1 MDLSDAGKNVRD
13 LGTYEMLWDCKFCG
27 AAGLPAKTHKFCPT
41 CGAAQDPN
49 TRRFPSDEEKRAVA
63 GHVVKG
69 ANLICG
75 SCGTP
80 NEADS
85 KFCHQCGAPLEN
97 AERAATVASEVR
109 GLDER
114 FKEGTQRDLAAERMQ
129 ADLAAGAQA
138 APKRGGTNWVMI
150 GLILAAVLCIGGVLL
165 ALFWTRPTTLSVAD
179 HTWQREI
186 MIESFL
192 PRSESAWCDSMP
204 GDGYNVSTR
213 REQRDT
219 RRIPDGEECTVRRID
234 NGDGT
239 FSEREECVPRYR
251 EEPVYDDRCYY
262 TVNRWGYSRSVTS
275 NGSGLSQAPYWAQMS
290 LARSTGNGLG
300 GEREAGRAERYVL
313 VLSGADGQQ
322 YECEVEFDF
331 WQSAREE
338 SAWAVEV
345 NVLSGQP
352 NCDTLAPAG

>member
-1 MDLSDAGKNVRD
+1 
-13 LGTYEMLWDCKFCG
+13 
-27 AAGLPAKTHKFCPT
+27 
-41 CGAAQDPN
+41 
-49 TRRFPSDEEKRAVA
+49 
-63 GHVVKG
+63 
-69 ANLICG
+69 
-75 SCGTP
+75 
-80 NEADS
+80 
-85 KFCHQCGAPLEN
+85 
-97 AERAATVASEVR
+97 
-109 GLDER
+109 
-114 FKEGTQRDLAAERMQ
+114 
-129 ADLAAGAQA
+129 
-138 APKRGGTNWVMI
+138 
-150 GLILAAVLCIGGVLL
+150 
-165 ALFWTRPTTLSVAD
+165 
-179 HTWQREI
+179 

-192 PRSESAWCDSMP
+192 PREESTWCDSMP

-219 RRIPDGEECTVRRID
+219 RRIPDGEDCTVRRID

-262 TVNRWGYSRSVTS
+262 TVNRWGYSRSIIS

-331 WQSAREE
+331 WQGAREE
-338 SAWAVEV
+338 TAWTVEI
-345 NVLSGQP
+345 NVLSGLP
-352 NCDTLAPAG
+352 NCDTLARAG